1 MVASLE
7 RGPQTLEMHHLHKTI
22 LVVTVR
28 LARVR
33 PSPEV
38 SVKAGARLGPQGEQC
53 LCEREAR

>member
-1 MVASLE
+1 MAASLE
-7 RGPQTLEMHHLHKTI
+7 QELETLEMHRLNKTI